1 MSEEENTTDENCYE
15 LERVRW
21 DGQVTS
27 PVGKT
32 PFGFFDMDG
41 EFISFAPKAADWAAK
56 RLGYPIV
63 DVEMID
69 VQFYACFEESVTEY
83 SAQINQFS
91 IKQNLYSL
99 RGTTTSV
106 NLTTSVL
113 QTQPLPFYLK
123 LSEAY
128 GAEVG
133 AGGNVDW
140 RKAKLEVK
148 SGVQTYDLQGL
159 FNNHYT
165 DPRTG
170 ERKLERIEVK
180 RIFHNPPPSINRIYD
195 PMANSGM
202 AYSNLLNEFGWSGMS
217 PVGTQFLL
225 RPVNEDMMRL
235 QAIEFNEQVRRSAYG
250 FEIINNKLT
259 ILPVPTKDFTLWFDY
274 VFKRER
280 DIAAVQG
287 YVDADEFNTMPKT
300 TVDVEEATTQ
310 QVVSTESGTGINDGT
325 PKSIADDDAKPD
337 WDDSAEITHLD
348 GSPHSD
354 DESDVNPKRP
364 FATSVDSVTDA
375 SNVPYQF
382 HTFSTIND
390 VGKRWIMKYYLALCK
405 ELLGSV
411 RSKYQSIPIP
421 GGETSLDGD
430 ALRSEAQQEKEQLI
444 TELREDLEV
453 TSRSTTSEQLNQ
465 VSDNLQENLRK
476 VPNFLYVG

>member
-1 MSEEENTTDENCYE
+1 MSEDTTNNEQENENQYE

-21 DGQVTS
+21 DGTLSS

-32 PFGFFDMDG
+32 PFGFFDDDSTFTG
-41 EFISFAPKAADWAAK
+41 FAPRAADWAAK
-56 RLGYPIV
+56 RLGYPVV

-69 VQFYACFEESVTEY
+69 IQFYACLEESITEY
-83 SAQINQFS
+83 SAQVNQFS

-106 NLTTSVL
+106 NLTTSVM

-140 RKAKLEVK
+140 RKASLKVK
-148 SGVQTYDLQGL
+148 EGVQTYDLQGL
-159 FNNHYT
+159 FNQYYI
-165 DPRTG
+165 DPKTG
-170 ERKLERIEVK
+170 EKKIERIEVK
-180 RIFHNPPPSINRIYD
+180 RIWHHPPPALNRIYD
-195 PMANSGM
+195 PMSNSGM
-202 AYSNLLNEFGWSGMS
+202 SYSNLLNEFNWGGMS
-217 PVGTQFLL
+217 PLGTQFLL
-225 RPVNEDMMRL
+225 RPVNEDLMRL

-250 FEIINNKLT
+250 FEVINNKLT
-259 ILPVPTKDFTLWFDY
+259 LLPVPQKDFTLWFDY
-274 VFKRER
+274 VYKRER

-300 TVDVEEATTQ
+300 QTQVSEETTQ
-310 QVVSTESGTGINDGT
+310 QVVINETSKGIDDGT
-325 PKSIADDDAKPD
+325 NNTLDDN
-337 WDDSAEITHLD
+337 
-348 GSPHSD
+348 
-354 DESDVNPKRP
+354 SDVYPNRP
-364 FATSVDSVTDA
+364 LEKSPDSVTDV
-375 SNVPYQF
+375 SNAPYQF
-382 HTFSTIND
+382 HNFGTIND

-405 ELLGSV
+405 ELLGSI
-411 RSKYQSIPIP
+411 RAKYQSIPIP

-453 TSRSTTSEQLNQ
+453 TSKSTTSEQLNQ
-465 VSDNLQENLRK
+465 VADNLQENLRK
-476 VPNFLYVG
+476 VPNFLYIG

>member
-1 MSEEENTTDENCYE
+1 MSENNTNNEQQSDNQYE

-21 DGQVTS
+21 EGELSS
-27 PVGKT
+27 PIGKT
-32 PFGFFDMDG
+32 PFGFFDQDST
-41 EFISFAPKAADWAAK
+41 FIDFAPKAADWAAK

-83 SAQINQFS
+83 SSQVNQFS

-99 RGTTTSV
+99 KGTSTSV
-106 NLTTSVL
+106 NLTTSVM

-140 RKAKLEVK
+140 RKASLEVK

-159 FNNHYT
+159 FNQYYI
-165 DPRTG
+165 DPKTG
-170 ERKLERIEVK
+170 EKKLEKIEVK
-180 RIFHNPPPSINRIYD
+180 RIWHHPPPALNKIYD
-195 PMANSGM
+195 PMSNSGM
-202 AYSNLLNEFGWSGMS
+202 SHSNLLNEFNWGGMS
-217 PVGTQFLL
+217 PIGTQFLL
-225 RPVNEDMMRL
+225 RPVNEDLMRL

-250 FEIINNKLT
+250 FEVINNKLT
-259 ILPVPTKDFTLWFDY
+259 ILPVPQKDFTLWFDFVY
-274 VFKRER
+274 KRER

-300 TVDVEEATTQ
+300 QTQVSEETTQ
-310 QVVSTESGTGINDGT
+310 QVVMNESSQGINDGT
-325 PKSIADDDAKPD
+325 QKSIAT
-337 WDDSAEITHLD
+337 EE
-348 GSPHSD
+348 
-354 DESDVNPKRP
+354 DENVYPKRP
-364 FATSVDSVTDA
+364 FEQSGDSVTDV

-382 HTFSTIND
+382 HTFGTIND

-411 RSKYQSIPIP
+411 RAKYQSIPIP

-465 VSDNLQENLRK
+465 VADNLQENLRK
-476 VPNFLYVG
+476 VPNFLYIG

>member
-1 MSEEENTTDENCYE
+1 MEDTENTE

-21 DGQVTS
+21 EGSATS
-27 PVGKT
+27 PIGKT
-32 PFGFFDMDG
+32 PFGFFDTDS
-41 EFISFAPKAADWAAK
+41 EFINFAPKAADWAAT
-56 RLGYPIV
+56 RLGYPVV
-63 DVEMID
+63 DIEMLD
-69 VQFYACFEESVTEY
+69 VQFYACLEEAIAEY

-99 RGTTTSV
+99 RGTSTSV

-123 LSEAY
+123 LAEAY

-140 RKAKLEVK
+140 RKESLQVK
-148 SGVQTYDLQGL
+148 AGVQTYDLQGL
-159 FNNHYT
+159 FTQYYT

-170 ERKLERIEVK
+170 EKKLERIEVK
-180 RIFHNPPPSINRIYD
+180 RIFHNPPPSLNKIFD

-202 AYSNLLNEFGWSGMS
+202 AHSNLLSEFGWNGMS
-217 PVGTQFLL
+217 PTGTQFLL
-225 RPVNEDMMRL
+225 RPVNEDLMRL
-235 QAIEFNEQVRRSAYG
+235 QAIEFNEQIRRSSFG

-259 ILPVPTKDFTLWFDY
+259 IFPVPTKDFTLWFDY

-287 YVDADEFNTMPKT
+287 YVDADEFNVMPKT
-300 TVDVEEATTQ
+300 QTEISEETTE
-310 QVVSTESGTGINDGT
+310 QVVVDETQTGLDDGT
-325 PKSIADDDAKPD
+325 NGDVSD
-337 WDDSAEITHLD
+337 T
-348 GSPHSD
+348 PHH
-354 DESDVNPKRP
+354 RP
-364 FATSVDSVTDA
+364 HESVTDA
-375 SNVPYQF
+375 SNAPYQF
-382 HTFSTIND
+382 HSFATIND
-390 VGKRWIMKYYLALCK
+390 VGKRWIMKYYLSTCK
-405 ELLGSV
+405 ELLGAI
-411 RSKYQSIPIP
+411 RAKYQSIPIP

-430 ALRSEAQQEKEQLI
+430 TLRQEASAEKEQLI

-476 VPNFLYVG
+476 VPTFLYIG

>member
-1 MSEEENTTDENCYE
+1 MSEDNTNNEQQSNNQYE

-21 DGQVTS
+21 EGVLSS
-27 PVGKT
+27 PIGKT
-32 PFGFFDMDG
+32 PFGFFDQDAT
-41 EFISFAPKAADWAAK
+41 FIDFAPKAADWAAK

-83 SAQINQFS
+83 SSQVNQFS

-99 RGTTTSV
+99 KGTSTSV
-106 NLTTSVL
+106 NLTTSVM

-140 RKAKLEVK
+140 RKASLEVK

-159 FNNHYT
+159 FNQYYI
-165 DPRTG
+165 DPKTG
-170 ERKLERIEVK
+170 EKKLEKIEVK
-180 RIFHNPPPSINRIYD
+180 RIWHHPPPALNRIYD
-195 PMANSGM
+195 PMSNSGM
-202 AYSNLLNEFGWSGMS
+202 SHSNLLNEFNWSGMS
-217 PVGTQFLL
+217 PMGTQFLL
-225 RPVNEDMMRL
+225 RPVNEDLMRL

-250 FEIINNKLT
+250 FEVINNKLT
-259 ILPVPTKDFTLWFDY
+259 IIPVPQKDFTLWFDFVY
-274 VFKRER
+274 KRER

-300 TVDVEEATTQ
+300 QTQVSEETTQ
-310 QVVSTESGTGINDGT
+310 QVVMNESSQGINDGT
-325 PKSIADDDAKPD
+325 QKAIAN
-337 WDDSAEITHLD
+337 E
-348 GSPHSD
+348 G
-354 DESDVNPKRP
+354 DENVYPKRP
-364 FATSVDSVTDA
+364 LEQSGDSVTDV

-382 HTFSTIND
+382 HNFGTIND

-405 ELLGSV
+405 ELLGSI
-411 RSKYQSIPIP
+411 RAKYQSIPIP

-430 ALRSEAQQEKEQLI
+430 ALRGEAQQEKEQLI

-465 VSDNLQENLRK
+465 VADNLQENLRK
-476 VPNFLYVG
+476 VPNFLYIG